1 MTITLTERAAAQ
13 VRRILE
19 KRGHGLGLRLGV
31 TPSGCTGFAY
41 KLDVTGAAGPQ
52 DLVFESHGVNVVVA
66 QEDLPK
72 LDGTVIDYR
81 REGLNESFKFDNP
94 NVKATC
100 GCGESFA
107 V

>member
-1 MTITLTERAAAQ
+1 MAITLTERAAAQ

-19 KRGHGLGLRLGV
+19 KRGHGLGLKLGV

-41 KLDVTGAAGPQ
+41 KLDVADTAGPQ
-52 DLVFESHGVNVVVA
+52 DLVFESHGVKVLVA
-66 QEDLPK
+66 QDDLPM

>member
-1 MTITLTERAAAQ
+1 MAITLTERAAAQ

-19 KRGHGLGLRLGV
+19 KRGHGLGLKLGV

-41 KLDVTGAAGPQ
+41 KLDVADTAGPQ
-52 DLVFESHGVNVVVA
+52 DLVFESHGVKVLVA
-66 QEDLPK
+66 QDDLPM
-72 LDGTVIDYR
+72 LEGTVIDYR

>member
-31 TPSGCTGFAY
+31 PPSGCTGFAY
-41 KLDVTGAAGPQ
+41 KLDVTDAAGPQ

>member
-1 MTITLTERAAAQ
+1 
-13 VRRILE
+13 
-19 KRGHGLGLRLGV
+19 
-31 TPSGCTGFAY
+31 
-41 KLDVTGAAGPQ
+41 
-52 DLVFESHGVNVVVA
+52 VNVVVA